1 MNDLAEKALD
11 GLIAARRAIAARP
24 VPALGVTGFVFASA
38 IVVTGARL
46 GAAPAAVPI
55 DRWLGL
61 LPEAGY
67 HITGVAMGLVM
78 LAAIVGLLA
87 TWIVAFVVAVRT
99 RLATRALWTLA
110 AVWAVPFVVGPPLLS
125 TDVFGYVARGLISR
139 AGGSPY
145 SRAPSDLGELRIVDA
160 IDPTWRGTQSSDGPL
175 STLLGHLVVSL
186 CGGAIVPALLVF
198 RVIALASVVVIGRCA
213 HELSAGHRPQSALCL
228 TILNP
233 AVLLFVVSAGQL
245 VGLLAA
251 LLLVMLVAIR
261 RRRWA
266 GCGGEL
272 SRWPRRCKPAA
283 LVAVPVLIAYHVFG
297 QPRREIWRRGLRDLG
312 LIAVVLAAC
321 TLAVPRGL
329 GWLAESRRRV
339 PRAPAC
345 THRRR
350 RSAISSGSS
359 CPPPTT
365 TCRRVLASRQRRPA
379 RSRSSRCWSRC
390 GHARS
395 SRRSVSTL
403 LATALAAP
411 VLYPQFVLWS
421 VVCLASCTDL
431 ARRWLIDCLVALSC
445 AACIATP
452 DGLGEARRRGRF
464 ADRHRCDRAGPGRR
478 RSGRGAGAQRGRLM
492 MRAPRRRDRRHI
504 ARAWPFLTAHR
515 RDVDPSHDDL
525 QHSLRLH
532 HREGGA

>member
-24 VPALGVTGFVFASA
+24 IPALGATGFVFASTV
-38 IVVTGARL
+38 VVTGARL

-99 RLATRALWTLA
+99 RFTTRALWRLA
-110 AVWAVPFVVGPPLLS
+110 SVWAVPFVVGPPLLS

-145 SRAPSDLGELRIVDA
+145 SQAPSDLGELRVVDA

-198 RVIALASVVVIGRCA
+198 RVIALASVLVIGRCT

-233 AVLLFVVSAGQL
+233 AVLLFVISAGQL

-251 LLLVMLVAIR
+251 LLLVTLVAVR
-261 RRRWA
+261 RQRWA
-266 GCGGEL
+266 AAAVTVAL
-272 SRWPRRCKPAA
+272 AAALKPAA
-283 LVAVPVLIAYHVFG
+283 LVAVPVLVAYHVFG

-312 LIAVVLAAC
+312 LIAVVLAAS
-321 TLAVPRGL
+321 TIAVPRGL
-329 GWLAESRRRV
+329 SWLANLGDAFHEHLEYTPATALGNLIGLVV
-339 PRAPAC
+339 PAAYDDVQTAARIATAAAG
-345 THRRR
+345 
-350 RSAISSGSS
+350 AIAVV
-359 CPPPTT
+359 
-365 TCRRVLASRQRRPA
+365 VLLLTM
-379 RSRSSRCWSRC
+379 RSRPIEQTL
-390 GHARS
+390 GF
-395 SRRSVSTL
+395 TL

-421 VVCLASCTDL
+421 VVCLAASTDL
-431 ARRWLIDCLVALSC
+431 ARRWLLDCLVALSC

-452 DGLGEARRRGRF
+452 DGLGEGGGDVASLTGIVVIALALIAVLWTRQ
-464 ADRHRCDRAGPGRR
+464 R
-478 RSGRGAGAQRGRLM
+478 RSARTADDPGAPTRN
-492 MRAPRRRDRRHI
+492 RRHI
-504 ARAWPFLTAHR
+504 ARTWPFLTAHR
-515 RDVDPSHDDL
+515 RDVDPAHDDL

>member
-24 VPALGVTGFVFASA
+24 VPALGVSGFVFAST

-99 RLATRALWTLA
+99 RLATRALWTLG
-110 AVWAVPFVVGPPLLS
+110 AVWALPFVVGPPLLS

-245 VGLLAA
+245 VGLFAA
-251 LLLVMLVAIR
+251 LLLVTLVATR

-266 GCGGEL
+266 GAAVSVAL
-272 SRWPRRCKPAA
+272 AAALKPAA
-283 LVAVPVLIAYHVFG
+283 LVAVPVVIAYHVFG
-297 QPRREIWRRGLRDLG
+297 QPRREIWRRGLRDVG
-312 LIAVVLAAC
+312 LIAAVLTAS

-329 GWLAESRRRV
+329 GWLANLGDAFHEHLRVHAGHRDRQSHRTRRARRV
-339 PRAPAC
+339 
-345 THRRR
+345 RR
-350 RSAISSGSS
+350 RSDGGAHRDSGG
-359 CPPPTT
+359 
-365 TCRRVLASRQRRPA
+365 RRGR
-379 RSRSSRCWSRC
+379 
-390 GHARS
+390 
-395 SRRSVSTL
+395 SRRSTDDDAVAPDRPDARVHVARECARS
-403 LATALAAP
+403 ARALPAVRAVVRGVPRVVHRSGAP
-411 VLYPQFVLWS
+411 VADRLPRGAVLRRVHRDS
-421 VVCLASCTDL
+421 GR
-431 ARRWLIDCLVALSC
+431 ARR
-445 AACIATP
+445 
-452 DGLGEARRRGRF
+452 GRRRGRF
-464 ADRHRCDRAGPGRR
+464 ADRHRCDRVGPDRC
-478 RSGRGAGAQRGRLM
+478 ALDAA
-492 MRAPRRRDRRHI
+492 APLSAD
-504 ARAWPFLTAHR
+504 
-515 RDVDPSHDDL
+515 
-525 QHSLRLH
+525 
-532 HREGGA
+532 G